1 MFDAIEEA
9 LHEFRN
15 GNPILVVDDESRE
28 NEGDIVFP
36 AAAATQSTLNFC
48 AVEGKGLVCIAIDL
62 QISKRLDLSPVRSNQ
77 KDVFHTA
84 FYDSIDAIADFGIS
98 TGISAKERAITA
110 IHIANPLSKP
120 DDFIKPGHL
129 FPVVAKEG
137 GVLVRSGHTEA
148 AVDLCRLT
156 GHEPAAIICE
166 VMDAAG
172 NMMRR
177 SGLFEMAREKQLKII
192 SIQQIIDFRIQ
203 TENHL
208 VSLST
213 STLPTNFANFEM
225 EVFKN
230 TLTGTE
236 HLLISLKNNQEIPM
250 VRIHSECLTGDVFGS
265 LRCDCQQQL
274 MSSLAEIAAKGHG
287 YVIYLRGH
295 EGRGI
300 GIGNKVAAYAL
311 QEKGHNTYDANEMLG
326 FPKDN
331 RNFTDA
337 IWMLKILKLE
347 TFEFISNN
355 PVKIE
360 ALQEAGFKFEVK
372 QLPVE
377 ANPYNQQYLD
387 DKIKLGNHRLKF
399 L

>member
-9 LHEFRN
+9 LLAFRN

-28 NEGDIVFP
+28 NEADIIFP
-36 AAAATQSTLNFC
+36 AGVATQSKLNFC
-48 AVEGKGLVCIAIDL
+48 AAEGKGLVCIAIDL
-62 QISKRLDLSPVRSNQ
+62 KTARRLDLSPVRSNQ
-77 KDVFHTA
+77 KDAFHTA
-84 FYDSIDAIADFGIS
+84 FYDSIDAVTTFGIS

-110 IHIANPLSKP
+110 FQVANPQSKP
-120 DDFIKPGHL
+120 EDFIKPGHL

-137 GVLVRSGHTEA
+137 GVLVRRGHTEA
-148 AVDLCRLT
+148 AVDLCKLT
-156 GHEPAAIICE
+156 AHEPAAIICE
-166 VMDAAG
+166 VMDAEG

-177 SGLFEMAREKQLKII
+177 NELFGMAKEKQLKII
-192 SIQQIIDFRIQ
+192 CIQQIIDFRIK

-208 VSLST
+208 VSVSK
-213 STLPTNFANFEM
+213 STLPTKFANFEM

-230 TLTGTE
+230 KLTGTE
-236 HLLISLKNNQEIPM
+236 HLLISLNNNQQTPF

-274 MSSLAEIAAKGHG
+274 MSSLSAIANQGHG
-287 YVIYLRGH
+287 YLIYLRGH

-300 GIGNKVAAYAL
+300 GIGNKVAAYGL
-311 QEKGHNTYDANEMLG
+311 QEKGYNTYEANEILG

-331 RNFTDA
+331 RSFTDA
-337 IWMLKILKLE
+337 IAMLSALDIGA
-347 TFEFISNN
+347 FELISNN
-355 PVKIE
+355 PSKIN
-360 ALQEAGFKFEVK
+360 ALQEAGFRFVVK

-387 DKIKLGNHRLKF
+387 DKIKLGNHRLK
-399 L
+399 LL

>member
-9 LHEFRN
+9 LFEFRN

-28 NEGDIVFP
+28 NEADIIFP
-36 AAAATQSTLNFC
+36 AGTANQSKLNFC
-48 AVEGKGLVCIAIDL
+48 ASEGKGLVCIAIDA
-62 QISKRLDLSPVRSNQ
+62 QTAERLNLSPVSSNK
-77 KDVFHTA
+77 KDAFHTA
-84 FYDSIDAIADFGIS
+84 FYDSIDAVPAFGIS

-110 IHIANPLSKP
+110 FHIANPQSKP
-120 DDFIKPGHL
+120 EDFIKPGHL

-166 VMDAAG
+166 VMDAEG

-177 SGLFEMAREKQLKII
+177 NGLLDMAKEKKLKII
-192 SIQQIIDFRIQ
+192 SIQQIIDYRIQ

-208 VSLST
+208 VSVST
-213 STLPTNFANFEM
+213 STLPTKFANFEM
-225 EVFKN
+225 EVLKN
-230 TLTGTE
+230 TLTGSE
-236 HLLISLKNNQEIPM
+236 HLLVSLKNNPKVPL

-274 MSSLAEIAAKGHG
+274 MSSLAEIAAQGHG

-311 QEKGHNTYDANEMLG
+311 QEKGHNTYEANEMLG

-337 IWMLKILKLE
+337 IWMLRHLGIGD
-347 TFEFISNN
+347 FELISNN
-355 PVKIE
+355 PSKIN
-360 ALQEAGFKFEVK
+360 ALQDAGFQFVVK

-387 DKIKLGNHRLKF
+387 DKINLGKHRLKF

>member
-1 MFDAIEEA
+1 MFDAIEEV
-9 LHEFRN
+9 LVEFRN

-28 NEGDIVFP
+28 NEADIVFP
-36 AAAATQSTLNFC
+36 AAAATQSKLNFC
-48 AVEGKGLVCIAIDL
+48 ASEGKGLVCIAIDL
-62 QISKRLDLSPVRSNQ
+62 QTAKRLDLSPVKSNK
-77 KDVFHTA
+77 KDAFHTA
-84 FYDSIDAIADFGIS
+84 FYDSVDAAASFGIS

-110 IHIANPLSKP
+110 FQIANPQSKP

-137 GVLVRSGHTEA
+137 GVLVRNGHTEA
-148 AVDLCRLT
+148 GVDLCRMT

-166 VMDAAG
+166 VMDAEG

-177 SGLFEMAREKQLKII
+177 NELFVMAREKQMKII
-192 SIQQIIDFRIQ
+192 SIQQIIDYRIK
-203 TENHL
+203 TENPL
-208 VSLST
+208 VSVSK
-213 STLPTNFANFEM
+213 SSLPTRFANFEM

-230 TLTGTE
+230 TLTGSE
-236 HLLISLKNNQEIPM
+236 HLLVSLKHNQEVPL

-274 MSSLAEIAAKGHG
+274 MSSLAAIAAQGHG
-287 YVIYLRGH
+287 HVVYLRGH

-311 QEKGHNTYDANEMLG
+311 QEKGHNTYEANELLG
-326 FPKDN
+326 LPKDN
-331 RNFTDA
+331 RSFRDA
-337 IWMLKILKLE
+337 IWMIRSLVLGD
-347 TFEFISNN
+347 FELISNN
-355 PVKIE
+355 PAKIN
-360 ALQEAGFKFEVK
+360 AMQDAGFKFVVK

-377 ANPYNQQYLD
+377 ANPYNQQYLE
-387 DKIKLGNHRLKF
+387 DKINLGNHRLKF

>member
-9 LHEFRN
+9 LFEFRN

-28 NEGDIVFP
+28 NEADIIFP
-36 AAAATQSTLNFC
+36 AGTANQSKLNFC
-48 AVEGKGLVCIAIDL
+48 ASEGKGLVCIAIDT
-62 QISKRLDLSPVRSNQ
+62 QTAERLNLSPVSSNK
-77 KDVFHTA
+77 KDAFHTA
-84 FYDSIDAIADFGIS
+84 FYDSIDAAAAFGIS

-110 IHIANPLSKP
+110 FHIANPQSKP
-120 DDFIKPGHL
+120 EDFIKPGHL
-129 FPVVAKEG
+129 FPVVAKDG

-148 AVDLCRLT
+148 AVDLCRMT

-172 NMMRR
+172 DMMRR
-177 SGLFEMAREKQLKII
+177 NELFGMAKEKQLKII

-208 VSLST
+208 VSVST
-213 STLPTNFANFEM
+213 STLPTKFANFEM
-225 EVFKN
+225 EVLKN
-230 TLTGTE
+230 TLTGSE
-236 HLLISLKNNQEIPM
+236 HLLVSLKNNPKVPL

-274 MSSLAEIAAKGHG
+274 MSSLAEIAAQGHG

-311 QEKGHNTYDANEMLG
+311 QEKGHNTYEANEMLG

-337 IWMLKILKLE
+337 IWMLRHLGIGD
-347 TFEFISNN
+347 FELISNN
-355 PVKIE
+355 PSKIN
-360 ALQEAGFKFEVK
+360 ALQDAGFQFVVK

-387 DKIKLGNHRLKF
+387 DKIKLGKHRLKF

>member
-213 STLPTNFANFEM
+213 STLPTKFANFEM

-274 MSSLAEIAAKGHG
+274 MSSLSEIAAKGHG

-337 IWMLKILKLE
+337 IWMLRTLE
-347 TFEFISNN
+347 IGDFELISNN
-355 PVKIE
+355 PTKIN
-360 ALQEAGFKFEVK
+360 ALREAGFKFEVK

>member
-1 MFDAIEEA
+1 MFDAIEEV
-9 LHEFRN
+9 LVEFRN

-28 NEGDIVFP
+28 NEADIVFP
-36 AAAATQSTLNFC
+36 AAAATQSKLNFC
-48 AVEGKGLVCIAIDL
+48 ASEGKGLVCIAIDL
-62 QISKRLDLSPVRSNQ
+62 QTAKRLDLSPVKSIK
-77 KDVFHTA
+77 KDAFHTA
-84 FYDSIDAIADFGIS
+84 FYDSVDAAASFGIS

-110 IHIANPLSKP
+110 FQIANPQSKP

-137 GVLVRSGHTEA
+137 GVLVRNGHTEA
-148 AVDLCRLT
+148 GVDLCRMT

-166 VMDAAG
+166 VMDAEG

-177 SGLFEMAREKQLKII
+177 NELFVMAREKQMKII
-192 SIQQIIDFRIQ
+192 SIQQIIDYRIK
-203 TENHL
+203 TENPL
-208 VSLST
+208 VSVSK
-213 STLPTNFANFEM
+213 SSLPTRFANFEM

-230 TLTGTE
+230 TLTGSE
-236 HLLISLKNNQEIPM
+236 HLLVSLKHNQEVPL

-274 MSSLAEIAAKGHG
+274 MSSLAAIAAQGHG
-287 YVIYLRGH
+287 HVVYLRGH

-311 QEKGHNTYDANEMLG
+311 QEKGHNTYEANELLG
-326 FPKDN
+326 LPKDN
-331 RNFTDA
+331 RSFTDA
-337 IWMLKILKLE
+337 IWMIKSLGLGD
-347 TFEFISNN
+347 FELISNN
-355 PVKIE
+355 PAKIN
-360 ALQEAGFKFEVK
+360 AMQDAGFKFVVK

-377 ANPYNQQYLD
+377 ANPYNQQYLE
-387 DKIKLGNHRLKF
+387 DKINLGNHRLKF

>member
-1 MFDAIEEA
+1 MFDVIEEV
-9 LHEFRN
+9 LVEFRN

-28 NEGDIVFP
+28 NEADIVFP
-36 AAAATQSTLNFC
+36 AAAATQSKLNFC
-48 AVEGKGLVCIAIDL
+48 ASEGKGLVCIAIDL
-62 QISKRLDLSPVRSNQ
+62 QTAKRLDLSPVKSNK
-77 KDVFHTA
+77 KDAFHTA
-84 FYDSIDAIADFGIS
+84 FYDSVDAAASFGIS

-110 IHIANPLSKP
+110 FHIANPQSKP
-120 DDFIKPGHL
+120 EDFIKPGHL

-137 GVLVRSGHTEA
+137 GVLVRNGHTEA
-148 AVDLCRLT
+148 GVDLCRMT

-166 VMDAAG
+166 VMDAEG

-177 SGLFEMAREKQLKII
+177 NELFVMAREKQMKII
-192 SIQQIIDFRIQ
+192 SIQQIIDYRIK

-208 VSLST
+208 VSVSK
-213 STLPTNFANFEM
+213 SSLPTRFANFEM

-230 TLTGTE
+230 TLTGSE
-236 HLLISLKNNQEIPM
+236 HLLVSLKHNQEVPL

-274 MSSLAEIAAKGHG
+274 MSSLAAIAAQGHG
-287 YVIYLRGH
+287 HVVYLRGH

-311 QEKGHNTYDANEMLG
+311 QEKGHNTYEANELLG
-326 FPKDN
+326 LPKDN
-331 RNFTDA
+331 RSFTDA
-337 IWMLKILKLE
+337 IWMIRSLGLGD
-347 TFEFISNN
+347 FELISNN
-355 PVKIE
+355 PAKIN
-360 ALQEAGFKFEVK
+360 AMQDAGFKFVVK

-377 ANPYNQQYLD
+377 ANPYNQQYLE
-387 DKIKLGNHRLKF
+387 DKINLGNHRLKF

>member
-15 GNPILVVDDESRE
+15 GNPILVMDDESRE

-213 STLPTNFANFEM
+213 STLPTKFANFEM

-274 MSSLAEIAAKGHG
+274 MSSLSEIAAKGHG

-311 QEKGHNTYDANEMLG
+311 QEKGHNTYEANELLG
-326 FPKDN
+326 LPKDN
-331 RNFTDA
+331 RSFTDA
-337 IWMLKILKLE
+337 IWMIRSLGLGD
-347 TFEFISNN
+347 FELISNN
-355 PVKIE
+355 PAKIN
-360 ALQEAGFKFEVK
+360 AMQDAGFKFVVK

-377 ANPYNQQYLD
+377 ANPYNQQYLE
-387 DKIKLGNHRLKF
+387 DKINLGNHRLKF

>member
-1 MFDAIEEA
+1 MFNNINEA
-9 LHEFRN
+9 LEEFKM

-28 NEGDIVFP
+28 NEADIIFP
-36 AAAATQSTLNFC
+36 AGAATQSKLNFC
-48 AVEGKGLVCIAIDL
+48 ATEGKGLVCIAIDL
-62 QISKRLDLSPVRSNQ
+62 QTAKRLDLSPVRSNK

-84 FYDSIDAIADFGIS
+84 FYDSIDAVSDFGIS

-110 IHIANPLSKP
+110 FQVANPQSKP
-120 DDFIKPGHL
+120 QDFIKPGHL

-137 GVLVRSGHTEA
+137 GVFVRSGHTEA

-166 VMDAAG
+166 VMDAEG

-177 SGLFEMAREKQLKII
+177 NELFEMAKEKQLKII
-192 SIQQIIDFRIQ
+192 SIQQIIDFRIK

-208 VSLST
+208 ESVSK
-213 STLPTNFANFEM
+213 STLPTKFANFEM

-230 TLTGTE
+230 RLTGTE
-236 HLLISLKNNQEIPM
+236 HLLVSLKNNQQVPF
-250 VRIHSECLTGDVFGS
+250 VRIHSECLTGDVLGS

-274 MSSLAEIAAKGHG
+274 MLSLAAIAEQGHG
-287 YVIYLRGH
+287 YLIYLRGH

-311 QEKGHNTYDANEMLG
+311 QEKGHNTYEANEILG

-337 IWMLKILKLE
+337 IGMLKGLE
-347 TFEFISNN
+347 IGEFELISNN
-355 PVKIE
+355 PSKIN
-360 ALQEAGFKFEVK
+360 ALQEAGLRFVVK

-387 DKIKLGNHRLKF
+387 DKINLGKHRLKF

>member
-1 MFDAIEEA
+1 
-9 LHEFRN
+9 
-15 GNPILVVDDESRE
+15 
-28 NEGDIVFP
+28 
-36 AAAATQSTLNFC
+36 
-48 AVEGKGLVCIAIDL
+48 
-62 QISKRLDLSPVRSNQ
+62 
-77 KDVFHTA
+77 
-84 FYDSIDAIADFGIS
+84 
-98 TGISAKERAITA
+98 
-110 IHIANPLSKP
+110 
-120 DDFIKPGHL
+120 
-129 FPVVAKEG
+129 
-137 GVLVRSGHTEA
+137 VRSGHTEA

-166 VMDAAG
+166 VMDATG
-172 NMMRR
+172 DMMRR
-177 SGLFEMAREKQLKII
+177 NELFGMAREKQLKII
-192 SIQQIIDFRIQ
+192 SIQQIIDYRIQ

-208 VSLST
+208 VSVSK
-213 STLPTNFANFEM
+213 SGLPTQHANFEM

-230 TLTGTE
+230 TLTGKE
-236 HLLISLKNNQEIPM
+236 HLLISLNKNQATPI

-274 MSSLAEIAAKGHG
+274 MSSLAAIAEQGHG
-287 YVIYLRGH
+287 YLVYLRGH

-311 QEKGHNTYDANEMLG
+311 QEKGHNTYEANEMLG

-337 IWMLKILKLE
+337 IWMLRDLALGE
-347 TFEFISNN
+347 FELISNN

-360 ALQEAGFKFEVK
+360 ALQEAGFKFVVK

-387 DKIKLGNHRLKF
+387 DKINLGKHRLKF

>member
-1 MFDAIEEA
+1 
-9 LHEFRN
+9 
-15 GNPILVVDDESRE
+15 
-28 NEGDIVFP
+28 
-36 AAAATQSTLNFC
+36 
-48 AVEGKGLVCIAIDL
+48 
-62 QISKRLDLSPVRSNQ
+62 
-77 KDVFHTA
+77 
-84 FYDSIDAIADFGIS
+84 
-98 TGISAKERAITA
+98 
-110 IHIANPLSKP
+110 
-120 DDFIKPGHL
+120 
-129 FPVVAKEG
+129 
-137 GVLVRSGHTEA
+137 
-148 AVDLCRLT
+148 
-156 GHEPAAIICE
+156 
-166 VMDAAG
+166 
-172 NMMRR
+172 
-177 SGLFEMAREKQLKII
+177 
-192 SIQQIIDFRIQ
+192 
-203 TENHL
+203 
-208 VSLST
+208 
-213 STLPTNFANFEM
+213 
-225 EVFKN
+225 
-230 TLTGTE
+230 
-236 HLLISLKNNQEIPM
+236 
-250 VRIHSECLTGDVFGS
+250 
-265 LRCDCQQQL
+265 

>member
-48 AVEGKGLVCIAIDL
+48 AVEGKGLVCIAIGL

-213 STLPTNFANFEM
+213 STLPTKFANFEM

-274 MSSLAEIAAKGHG
+274 MSSLSEIAAKGHG

-337 IWMLKILKLE
+337 IWMLRTLE
-347 TFEFISNN
+347 IGDFELISNN
-355 PVKIE
+355 PTKIN
-360 ALQEAGFKFEVK
+360 ALREAGFKFEVK

>member
-9 LHEFRN
+9 LLEFRN

-28 NEGDIVFP
+28 NEADIIFP
-36 AAAATQSTLNFC
+36 AGAATQSKLNFC
-48 AVEGKGLVCIAIDL
+48 AAEGKGLVCIAID
-62 QISKRLDLSPVRSNQ
+62 QKTAMRLDLSPVRSNQ

-110 IHIANPLSKP
+110 VHIANPQSKP
-120 DDFIKPGHL
+120 ADFIKPGHL

-137 GVLVRSGHTEA
+137 GVLVRGGHTEA

-166 VMDAAG
+166 VMDATG
-172 NMMRR
+172 DMMRR
-177 SGLFEMAREKQLKII
+177 NELFGMAREKQLKII
-192 SIQQIIDFRIQ
+192 SIQQIIDYRIQ

-208 VSLST
+208 VSVSK
-213 STLPTNFANFEM
+213 SGLPTKFANFEM

-230 TLTGTE
+230 RLTGKE
-236 HLLISLKNNQEIPM
+236 HLLISLKNNQSTPI

-274 MSSLAEIAAKGHG
+274 MLSLAAIAEQGHG
-287 YVIYLRGH
+287 YLVYLRGH

-311 QEKGHNTYDANEMLG
+311 QEKGHNTYEANEMLG

-337 IWMLKILKLE
+337 IWMLRDLALGE
-347 TFEFISNN
+347 FELISNN

-360 ALQEAGFKFEVK
+360 ALQEAGFKFVVK

-387 DKIKLGNHRLKF
+387 DKINLGKHRLKF

>member
-9 LHEFRN
+9 LFEFRN

-28 NEGDIVFP
+28 NEADIIFP
-36 AAAATQSTLNFC
+36 AGTANQSKLNFC
-48 AVEGKGLVCIAIDL
+48 ASEGKGLVCIAIDT
-62 QISKRLDLSPVRSNQ
+62 QTAERLNLSPVSSNK
-77 KDVFHTA
+77 KDAFHTA
-84 FYDSIDAIADFGIS
+84 FYDSIDAAAAFGIS

-110 IHIANPLSKP
+110 FHIANPQSKP
-120 DDFIKPGHL
+120 EDFIKPGHL
-129 FPVVAKEG
+129 FPVVAKDG

-148 AVDLCRLT
+148 AVDLCRMT

-172 NMMRR
+172 DMMRR
-177 SGLFEMAREKQLKII
+177 NELFGMAKEKQLKII

-208 VSLST
+208 VSVST
-213 STLPTNFANFEM
+213 STLPTKFANFEM
-225 EVFKN
+225 EVLKN
-230 TLTGTE
+230 TLTGSE
-236 HLLISLKNNQEIPM
+236 HLLVSLKNNPKVPL

-274 MSSLAEIAAKGHG
+274 MSSLAEIAAQGHG

-311 QEKGHNTYDANEMLG
+311 QEKGHNTYEANEMLG

-337 IWMLKILKLE
+337 IWMLRHLGIGD
-347 TFEFISNN
+347 FELISNN
-355 PVKIE
+355 PSKIN
-360 ALQEAGFKFEVK
+360 ALQDAGFQFVVK

-387 DKIKLGNHRLKF
+387 DKINLGKHRLKF

>member
-28 NEGDIVFP
+28 NEGDIIFP
-36 AAAATQSTLNFC
+36 AATATQATLNFC

-62 QISKRLDLSPVRSNQ
+62 QTAKRLDLSPVRSNQ

-166 VMDAAG
+166 VMDTEG

-177 SGLFEMAREKQLKII
+177 NGLLDMAKEKKLKII
-192 SIQQIIDFRIQ
+192 SIQQIIDYRIQ

-208 VSLST
+208 AFVSKS
-213 STLPTNFANFEM
+213 SLPTKFANFEM

-274 MSSLAEIAAKGHG
+274 MSSLAEIALQGHG

-360 ALQEAGFKFEVK
+360 ALQEAGFQFEVK

-387 DKIKLGNHRLKF
+387 DKINLGNHRLKF

>member
-36 AAAATQSTLNFC
+36 AAAATQSALNFC

-274 MSSLAEIAAKGHG
+274 MSSLSEIAAKGHG

-337 IWMLKILKLE
+337 IWMLRTLE
-347 TFEFISNN
+347 IGDFELISNN
-355 PVKIE
+355 PTKIN
-360 ALQEAGFKFEVK
+360 ALREAGFKFEVK

>member
-1 MFDAIEEA
+1 MFDHIEEG
-9 LHEFRN
+9 LREFKL

-28 NEGDIVFP
+28 NEGDIIFP
-36 AAAATQSTLNFC
+36 ADTATQVKLNFC
-48 AVEGKGLVCIAIDL
+48 AVECKGLVCIAID
-62 QISKRLDLSPVRSNQ
+62 SKIATRLNLSPLSSNH
-77 KDVFHTA
+77 KDPFHTA
-84 FYDSIDAIADFGIS
+84 FYDSIDATERFGIT

-110 IHIANPLSKP
+110 AQIANPNSNAK
-120 DDFIKPGHL
+120 DFIKPGHL
-129 FPVVAKEG
+129 FPVVAKEN

-148 AVDLCRLT
+148 AVDLCKLT

-166 VMDAAG
+166 VMDIDG

-177 SGLFEMAREKQLKII
+177 DGLKEMAKKHNLKLI
-192 SIQQIIDFRIQ
+192 SIQQLIDYRNQ

-208 VSLST
+208 IAISRS
-213 STLPTNFANFEM
+213 SLPTEFGQFDIEIFQNKLTEREHVLVSM
-225 EVFKN
+225 KKT
-230 TLTGTE
+230 TLKP
-236 HLLISLKNNQEIPM
+236 I

-274 MSSLAEIAAKGHG
+274 HKSLSMIAENGNG
-287 YVIYLRGH
+287 YLIYLKGH

-300 GIGNKVAAYAL
+300 GIGNKIAAYSL
-311 QEKGHNTYDANEMLG
+311 QEQGHNTYEANEILG
-326 FPKDN
+326 FSKDN

-337 IWMLKILKLE
+337 IWMLQHLGIGD
-347 TFEFISNN
+347 FELISNN
-355 PVKIE
+355 PSKIN
-360 ALQEAGFKFEVK
+360 ALQAAGFQFVVK

-387 DKIKLGNHRLKF
+387 DKINLGNHRLKF

>member
-62 QISKRLDLSPVRSNQ
+62 HTAKRLDLSPVRSNQ

-213 STLPTNFANFEM
+213 STLPTKFANFEM

-274 MSSLAEIAAKGHG
+274 MSSLSEIAAKGHG

-360 ALQEAGFKFEVK
+360 ALQEAGFQFVVM

>member
-1 MFDAIEEA
+1 MFDAIQEA
-9 LHEFRN
+9 LLEFKN

-28 NEGDIVFP
+28 NEGDIIFP

-48 AVEGKGLVCIAIDL
+48 AAEGKGLVCIAIDL
-62 QISKRLDLSPVRSNQ
+62 HTARRLDLSPVRSNQ

-84 FYDSIDAIADFGIS
+84 FYDSMDAVADFGIS

-110 IHIANPLSKP
+110 IQIANPLSKP

-166 VMDAAG
+166 VMDAEG

-177 SGLFEMAREKQLKII
+177 NGLFDMAKEKKLKII
-192 SIQQIIDFRIQ
+192 SIQQIIDYRIQ

-208 VSLST
+208 ASVSKS
-213 STLPTNFANFEM
+213 SLPTKFANFEM

-230 TLTGTE
+230 TLTGKE
-236 HLLISLKNNQEIPM
+236 HLLISLKNNQATPI

-274 MSSLAEIAAKGHG
+274 LSSLASIAEQGHG
-287 YVIYLRGH
+287 YLIYLRGH

-311 QEKGHNTYDANEMLG
+311 QEKGHNTYEANEMLG

-337 IWMLKILKLE
+337 IWMLRDLALDK
-347 TFEFISNN
+347 FELISNN

-360 ALQEAGFKFEVK
+360 ALQEAGFKFVLK

-387 DKIKLGNHRLKF
+387 DKINLGKHRLKF

>member
-177 SGLFEMAREKQLKII
+177 SGLFGMAREKQLKII

-203 TENHL
+203 MENHL

-213 STLPTNFANFEM
+213 STLPTKFANFEM

-236 HLLISLKNNQEIPM
+236 HLLISLKNNQEIPL

-337 IWMLKILKLE
+337 FWMLRTLE
-347 TFEFISNN
+347 IGDFELISNN
-355 PVKIE
+355 PTKIN
-360 ALQEAGFKFEVK
+360 ALREAGFQFEVK

>member
-36 AAAATQSTLNFC
+36 AAAATQSRLNFC

-213 STLPTNFANFEM
+213 STLPTKFANFEM

-265 LRCDCQQQL
+265 RRCDCGPQLQQAMQRIQKEGVGVL
-274 MSSLAEIAAKGHG
+274 LYM
-287 YVIYLRGH
+287 RQ

-300 GIGNKVAAYAL
+300 GLGPKIRAYKL
-311 QEKGHNTYDANEMLG
+311 QEQGLDTVEANERLG
-326 FPKDN
+326 FPMDL
-331 RNFTDA
+331 RDYGLGA
-337 IWMLKILKLE
+337 QILADLGIHKIRLLTNNPRKVVGLEAYDIEIVEQLPIRSAANPHNARYLE
-347 TFEFISNN
+347 T
-355 PVKIE
+355 KKKKM
-360 ALQEAGFKFEVK
+360 GH
-372 QLPVE
+372 
-377 ANPYNQQYLD
+377 
-387 DKIKLGNHRLKF
+387 KL
-399 L
+399 

>member
-28 NEGDIVFP
+28 NEGDIIFP
-36 AAAATQSTLNFC
+36 AATATQATLNFC

-62 QISKRLDLSPVRSNQ
+62 QTAKRLDLSPVRSNQ

-84 FYDSIDAIADFGIS
+84 FYDSIDAVADFGIS

-166 VMDAAG
+166 VMDTEG

-177 SGLFEMAREKQLKII
+177 NGLLDMAKEKKLKII
-192 SIQQIIDFRIQ
+192 SIQQIIDYRIQ

-208 VSLST
+208 AFVSKS
-213 STLPTNFANFEM
+213 SLPTKFANFEM

-230 TLTGTE
+230 TFTGTE

-274 MSSLAEIAAKGHG
+274 MSSLAEIALQGHG

-355 PVKIE
+355 PLKIE
-360 ALQEAGFKFEVK
+360 ALQEAGFQFEVK

-387 DKIKLGNHRLKF
+387 DKINLGNHRLKF

>member
-36 AAAATQSTLNFC
+36 AAAATQSALNFC

-213 STLPTNFANFEM
+213 STLPTKFANFEM

-274 MSSLAEIAAKGHG
+274 MSSLSEIAAKGHG

-337 IWMLKILKLE
+337 IWMLRTLE
-347 TFEFISNN
+347 IGDFELISNN
-355 PVKIE
+355 PTKIN
-360 ALQEAGFKFEVK
+360 ALREAGFKFEVK

>member
-36 AAAATQSTLNFC
+36 AAAATQSRLNFC

-177 SGLFEMAREKQLKII
+177 SGLFGMAREKQLKII

-213 STLPTNFANFEM
+213 STFPTKFANFEM

-274 MSSLAEIAAKGHG
+274 MSSLSEIAAKGHG

-337 IWMLKILKLE
+337 IWMLRTLE
-347 TFEFISNN
+347 IGDFELISNN
-355 PVKIE
+355 PTKIN
-360 ALQEAGFKFEVK
+360 ALREAGFKFEVK

-377 ANPYNQQYLD
+377 ANPYNQ
-387 DKIKLGNHRLKF
+387 
-399 L
+399 

>member
-28 NEGDIVFP
+28 NEGDIIFP
-36 AAAATQSTLNFC
+36 AATATQATLNFC

-62 QISKRLDLSPVRSNQ
+62 QTAKRLDLSPVRSNQ

-84 FYDSIDAIADFGIS
+84 FYDSIDAVADFGIS

-166 VMDAAG
+166 VMDTEG

-177 SGLFEMAREKQLKII
+177 SELFGMAREKQLKII
-192 SIQQIIDFRIQ
+192 SIQQIIDYRIQ

-208 VSLST
+208 AFVSKS
-213 STLPTNFANFEM
+213 SLPTKFANFKM

-230 TLTGTE
+230 TFTGTE

-274 MSSLAEIAAKGHG
+274 MSSLAEIALQGHG

-337 IWMLKILKLE
+337 IWMLRDLALDQ
-347 TFEFISNN
+347 FELISNN

-387 DKIKLGNHRLKF
+387 DKINLGNHRLKF

>member
-213 STLPTNFANFEM
+213 STLPTKFANFEM

-274 MSSLAEIAAKGHG
+274 MSSLAEIAAQGHG

-337 IWMLKILKLE
+337 IWMLRTLE
-347 TFEFISNN
+347 IGDFELISNN
-355 PVKIE
+355 PTKIN
-360 ALQEAGFKFEVK
+360 ALREAGFKFEVK

>member
-28 NEGDIVFP
+28 NEGDIIFP
-36 AAAATQSTLNFC
+36 AATATQATLNFC
-48 AVEGKGLVCIAIDL
+48 AMEGKGLVCIAIDL
-62 QISKRLDLSPVRSNQ
+62 QTAKRLDLSPVRSNQ

-166 VMDAAG
+166 VMDTEG

-177 SGLFEMAREKQLKII
+177 SELFGMAREKKLKII

-213 STLPTNFANFEM
+213 STLPTKFANFEM

-230 TLTGTE
+230 TLTDTE

-274 MSSLAEIAAKGHG
+274 MSSLAEIATKGHG

-355 PVKIE
+355 PLKIE
-360 ALQEAGFKFEVK
+360 ALQEAGFQFEVK

-387 DKIKLGNHRLKF
+387 DKINLGNHRLKF

>member
-1 MFDAIEEA
+1 MFDDIEKA
-9 LHEFRN
+9 LLEFRN

-28 NEGDIVFP
+28 NEADIVFP
-36 AAAATQSTLNFC
+36 AAEATQAKLNFC
-48 AVEGKGLVCIAIDL
+48 ASEGKGLVCIAIDA
-62 QISKRLDLSPVRSNQ
+62 QTAQRLDLSPVSSNK
-77 KDVFHTA
+77 KDAFHTA
-84 FYDSIDAIADFGIS
+84 FYDSIDAAEAFGIS

-110 IHIANPLSKP
+110 LQVANPQSRP
-120 DDFIKPGHL
+120 ADFIKPGHL

-137 GVLVRSGHTEA
+137 GVLVRNGHTEA
-148 AVDLCRLT
+148 GVDLCKLT
-156 GHEPAAIICE
+156 GHEPAAVICE
-166 VMDAAG
+166 VMDAEG

-177 SGLFEMAREKQLKII
+177 NELFIMAKEKQLKII
-192 SIQQIIDFRIQ
+192 SIQQIIDYRIQ
-203 TENHL
+203 KENHL
-208 VSLST
+208 ISISK
-213 STLPTNFANFEM
+213 SSLPTRFANFEM

-236 HLLISLKNNQEIPM
+236 HLLVSLKNNQELPL

-274 MSSLAEIAAKGHG
+274 MSSLEAIATHGHG

-311 QEKGHNTYDANEMLG
+311 QEKGHDTYEANELLG
-326 FPKDN
+326 LPKDN
-331 RNFTDA
+331 RSFTDA
-337 IWMLKILKLE
+337 IWMLRSLNLGH
-347 TFEFISNN
+347 FELISNN
-355 PVKIE
+355 PTKIN
-360 ALQEAGFKFEVK
+360 ALQEAGFTFDLK

-377 ANPYNQQYLD
+377 ANPYNQQYLE
-387 DKIKLGNHRLKF
+387 DKINLGKHRLKF

>member
-1 MFDAIEEA
+1 MFDDIEKA
-9 LHEFRN
+9 LLEFKN
-15 GNPILVVDDESRE
+15 GVPILVVDDESRE
-28 NEGDIVFP
+28 NEADIVFP
-36 AAAATQSTLNFC
+36 AAAATQAKLNFC
-48 AVEGKGLVCIAIDL
+48 AAEGKGLVCIAIDA
-62 QISKRLDLSPVRSNQ
+62 QTAQRLDLSPVSSNK
-77 KDVFHTA
+77 KDAFHTA
-84 FYDSIDAIADFGIS
+84 FYDSIDATEAFGIS

-110 IHIANPLSKP
+110 LQVANPLSKP
-120 DDFIKPGHL
+120 ADFIKPGHL

-137 GVLVRSGHTEA
+137 GVLIRNGHTEA
-148 AVDLCRLT
+148 GVDLCKMT

-166 VMDAAG
+166 VMDAEG

-177 SGLFEMAREKQLKII
+177 KELFIMAKEKQMKII
-192 SIQQIIDFRIQ
+192 SIQQIIDYRIK

-208 VSLST
+208 VSISK
-213 STLPTNFANFEM
+213 SSLPTKFANFEM

-230 TLTGTE
+230 NLTGTE
-236 HLLISLKNNQEIPM
+236 HLLISLKNNQEVPF
-250 VRIHSECLTGDVFGS
+250 VRVHSECLTGDVFGS

-274 MSSLAEIAAKGHG
+274 MSSLSAIAAHGHG

-311 QEKGHNTYDANEMLG
+311 QEKGYDTYEANELLG
-326 FPKDN
+326 FPKDS
-331 RNFTDA
+331 RSFTDA
-337 IWMLKILKLE
+337 IWMIKSLGLGD
-347 TFEFISNN
+347 FELISNN
-355 PVKIE
+355 PVKIA
-360 ALQEAGFKFEVK
+360 ALQEAGFVFVVK

-377 ANPYNQQYLD
+377 VNPYNQQYLD